1 MEDDIFLENA
11 LIDEVL
17 AEDFLECD
25 SYASDEYDRW
35 RDDQCDN
42 LFDDLK
48 ELSDRHIYP
57 KKHGYFKERPEKFLE
72 DAVYMLQEIC
82 KCNLTVRENTVSAI
96 KREPVK
102 VEFVEEFL
110 EDKHEEVPITTKP

>member
-1 MEDDIFLENA
+1 MEDELENA

-48 ELSDRHIYP
+48 ELADRHIYP
-57 KKHGYFKERPEKFLE
+57 KKHGYFKENAPKFLE

-82 KCNLTVRENTVSAI
+82 KCNLTVNNDRVLAV